1 MATIELPGCMRG
13 AAWRASVRNARAFA
27 FSVQSQWRSSSSSAG
42 RITPVA
48 AFETST
54 SSASISSMNDAAFA
68 GSPTFPRRSSAS
80 APRSR
85 ISPAVSSAAE
95 SLRR

>member
-1 MATIELPGCMRG
+1 M
-13 AAWRASVRNARAFA
+13 
-27 FSVQSQWRSSSSSAG
+27 
-42 RITPVA
+42 TPVA
-48 AFETST
+48 AFETRA
-54 SSASISSMNDAAFA
+54 SSAPISSTNEAAFA

-95 SLRR
+95 SFRR